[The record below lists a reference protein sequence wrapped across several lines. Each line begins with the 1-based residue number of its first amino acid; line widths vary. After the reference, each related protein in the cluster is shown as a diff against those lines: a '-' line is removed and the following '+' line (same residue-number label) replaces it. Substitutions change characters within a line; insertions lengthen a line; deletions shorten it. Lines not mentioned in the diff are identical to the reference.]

1 MSPSV
6 IVSDADVPQDEVR
19 GAVEEHWDKYVKGVM
34 ELPAD
39 SLRDALALLDVEV
52 YFPDDV
58 ERESIVQL
66 VSGELQQIERRLV
79 FIRAALAQLSK

>member
-1 MSPSV
+1 MTPV
-6 IVSDADVPQDEVR
+6 IISDADVPQDEVR
-19 GAVEEHWDKYVKGVM
+19 GAAAEHWEKYVKGVM
-34 ELPAD
+34 DLPAD
-39 SLRDALALLDVEV
+39 SLRDALDLLDVEI